1 MILCG
6 DHFILTA
13 TSGGSRCTE
22 MVSRK
27 HTVLQYASFKVMI
40 DVFGAAK
47 KGRNINGCMS
57 VWHTKNGQICQETSA
72 NISSNQSQVKKK

>member
-1 MILCG
+1 M
-6 DHFILTA
+6 
-13 TSGGSRCTE
+13 
-22 MVSRK
+22 
-27 HTVLQYASFKVMI
+27 LQYASFKVMI

-57 VWHTKNGQICQETSA
+57 VWHTKNDQICQETSA